1 MRHLII
7 ICCFFIKCIVA
18 QTSSSIQTDRPDQ
31 TECPY
36 IVPVKFIQIENG
48 LLFENVNNKM
58 KAYSLPSVLWKYGV
72 NEKFELRLITEL
84 NSIQHEADV
93 YIGISPITLGF
104 KTNLSKEKGIL
115 PLTSFIGHI
124 ATSKIGY
131 KIFNTSYLAPAFR
144 FTMQHSL
151 SNRFSL
157 GYNLGYE
164 WDGESS
170 NPNFIYTLTTGVS
183 ITNKIGGYV
192 EFFGNSQNK
201 IFSENKFDGGL
212 TYLIS
217 DDFMIDASG
226 GFDIINYNHTN
237 FFSLGCS
244 YRFKTYKTK

>member
-1 MRHLII
+1 MKYLMFIF
-7 ICCFFIKCIVA
+7 CFYCNYFFT
-18 QTSSSIQTDRPDQ
+18 QTLSPIQTDRPDQ
-31 TECPY
+31 TECPF
-36 IVPVKFIQIENG
+36 IVPEKYIQIENG
-48 LLFENVNNKM
+48 FLIENVSEREQ
-58 KAYSLPSVLWKYGV
+58 AFSYPSLLLKYGV
-72 NEKFELRLITEL
+72 NDKFELRLISEL
-84 NSIQHEADV
+84 ISVKLGTDV
-93 YIGISPITLGF
+93 YTGISPLTIGF
-104 KTNLSKEKGIL
+104 KTILCKEKGII

-124 ATSKIGY
+124 TTSKTGN
-131 KIFNTSYLAPAFR
+131 KAFNTSYLAPAFR

-201 IFSENKFDGGL
+201 IFSENKFDGGF

-226 GFDIINYNHTN
+226 GFDIVNYNHTN
-237 FFSLGCS
+237 FFSFGFS
-244 YRFKTYKTK
+244 YRFKAIK

>member
-1 MRHLII
+1 MKYLMFTF
-7 ICCFFIKCIVA
+7 CFYCNYFIA
-18 QTSSSIQTDRPDQ
+18 QTLSPIQTDRPDQ
-31 TECPY
+31 TECPF
-36 IVPVKFIQIENG
+36 IVPQKYIQIENG
-48 LLFENVNNKM
+48 FLVENVSEREQ
-58 KAYSLPSVLWKYGV
+58 AFSYPSMLLKYGV
-72 NEKFELRLITEL
+72 NDKFELRLISEL
-84 NSIQHEADV
+84 ISVKLGTDV
-93 YIGISPITLGF
+93 YTGISPITIGF
-104 KTNLSKEKGIL
+104 KTILCKENGII

-124 ATSKIGY
+124 TTSKTGY
-131 KIFNTSYLAPAFR
+131 KAFNTSYLAPAFR

-151 SNRFSL
+151 SNRFSF

-201 IFSENKFDGGL
+201 IFSENKFDGGF

-226 GFDIINYNHTN
+226 GFDIVNYNHTN
-237 FFSLGCS
+237 FFSLGFS
-244 YRFKTYKTK
+244 YRFKAIK